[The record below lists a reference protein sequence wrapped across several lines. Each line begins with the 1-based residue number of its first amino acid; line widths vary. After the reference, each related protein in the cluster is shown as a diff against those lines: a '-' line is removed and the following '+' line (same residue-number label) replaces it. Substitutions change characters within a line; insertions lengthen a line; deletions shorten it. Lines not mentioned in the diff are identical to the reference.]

1 MHPGEI
7 IAAADLV
14 QRLIARQFPQWTQDA
29 LRPVQANGTDH
40 VLYRLGADKCVR
52 LPRVEWAVGQ
62 ARKESVWLKSL
73 GGRLPLRIPVQ
84 LGLGSP
90 DCGYPWPWSVC
101 DWIEGSNANER
112 PPRDLDAAADELA
125 AFIRALWAIDPA
137 GAADAVDHNLRGAPL
152 AVRDQ
157 RTRAA
162 LAQLDGMIDV
172 KLAVRIWQ
180 NALDAPGWQGAPV
193 LFHGDLL
200 PGNLIVHNDK
210 IVALIDFGGFGAGD
224 PACDLMSAWSLFSG
238 RSRHRF
244 RNAVAADDAIWRRAK
259 GHALSQAALYAPYY
273 EQSNPAGA
281 RMAMAQLQN
290 VLADPD
296 D

>member
-7 IAAADLV
+7 VAGADLV
-14 QRLIARQFPQWTQDA
+14 QRLIARQFSQWA
-29 LRPVQANGTDH
+29 HEGLRPVQAGGTDH

-52 LPRVEWAVGQ
+52 LPRVEWAAGQ
-62 ARKESVWLKSL
+62 AVKESVWLKTL
-73 GGRLPLRIPVQ
+73 AGRLPLRVPVQ

-101 DWIEGSNANER
+101 DWIHGTNANER
-112 PPRDLDAAADELA
+112 PPHDLIAAAEELA
-125 AFIRALWAIDPA
+125 EFIHALRAIDPA
-137 GAADAVDHNLRGAPL
+137 GAPDAADHNLRGAPL
-152 AVRDQ
+152 ALRDQ

-162 LAQLDGMIDV
+162 LAQLDGKVDV
-172 KLAVRIWQ
+172 EHALRIWQ
-180 NALDAPGWQGAPV
+180 NALDAPARAGAAV

-224 PACDLMSAWSLFSG
+224 PACDLMSAWSLFG
-238 RSRHRF
+238 GQSRQRF
-244 RNAVAADDAIWRRAK
+244 RSAVAADDAIWRRAK

-273 EQSNPAGA
+273 ERSNPAGA
-281 RMAMAQLQN
+281 RLAMAQIQN